1 MPTHFTPLCKI
12 NGDKIYNR
20 HFEPDKKV
28 NMNTYTKALFEA
40 L

>member
-12 NGDKIYNR
+12 TGNNIYNW
-20 HFEPDKKV
+20 HFKPDKTV
-28 NMNTYTKALFEA
+28 NMNTYTKALFKD